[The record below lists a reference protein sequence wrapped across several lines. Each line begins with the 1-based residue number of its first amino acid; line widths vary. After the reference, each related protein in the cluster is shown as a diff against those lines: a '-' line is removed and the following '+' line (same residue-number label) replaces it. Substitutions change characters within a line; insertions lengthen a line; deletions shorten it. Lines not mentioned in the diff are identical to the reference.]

1 MPWALCPVSQIV
13 RGLSPSFCHPALQG
27 RARSDGAHAFRER
40 AQADRQRGFLVQQVD
55 DGDCRQ
61 YVVYLVIAR
70 KVQFQVENFVVAV
83 ALDAEFLE
91 IPFRRMVDAREIVFG
106 IDDFWTSWPLP
117 PGRRRGCIRRS
128 SRRSRPGC
136 FF

>member
-1 MPWALCPVSQIV
+1 MGVVSRIADRERFV
-13 RGLSPSFCHPALQG
+13 AELLPPALQG

-40 AQADRQRGFLVQQVD
+40 AQADRQRGFLVRQVD

-106 IDDFWTSWPLP
+106 IDDFGHH
-117 PGRRRGCIRRS
+117 GRCRLVEDVVVFVALLADHDRDA
-128 SRRSRPGC
+128 
-136 FF
+136 F